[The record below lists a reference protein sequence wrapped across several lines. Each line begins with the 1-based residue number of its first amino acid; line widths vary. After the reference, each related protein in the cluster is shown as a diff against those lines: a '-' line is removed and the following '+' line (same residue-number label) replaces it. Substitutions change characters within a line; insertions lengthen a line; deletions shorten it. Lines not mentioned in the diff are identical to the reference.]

1 MEAFGHRRI
10 SLVMR
15 ILFAST
21 SAAGH
26 FSPLVPFAH
35 ACQRAGHDV
44 LVVGQAGAA
53 PLAQRARLRFRAVAE
68 PSHEDVLRFRSG
80 QDGLPPMQA
89 MARAFT
95 GLYVD
100 LYAGAALPGML
111 AAMQEWRPHV
121 VVRESAEFAS
131 TVAAERFGVPHAE
144 IGIGLSVQ
152 ADKLLPLA
160 APGVDKLRARVGLAP
175 DPDALSVL
183 CLRLTMAPH
192 SLEDPSYAEPSDR
205 VRRFRAPAAGSAEP
219 ALDRFGDPGA
229 PLVYLSFGTEVP
241 SRTRDYFPGL
251 YRDAVAALAGMGL
264 RVLVTTGSDRDPAEV
279 GPVPASVRI
288 ERWVPQ
294 ASVMREASLMV
305 GHGGAGSV
313 LFALAA
319 GVPMVLVP
327 MFADQPFNARRVA
340 DLGAGLVVED
350 VLTQLQPAVRAVLD
364 DPRYRDRSGRIADEI
379 AALPPIDAAVDA
391 LTALA
396 AVAPI

>member
-1 MEAFGHRRI
+1 
-10 SLVMR
+10 MR

-26 FSPLVPFAH
+26 FRPLVPFAH

-44 LVVGQAGAA
+44 LVVGQSGAG

-68 PSHEDVLRFRSG
+68 PSQEDVLRFRSG
-80 QDGLPPMQA
+80 QDGLAPMQA

-111 AAMQEWRPHV
+111 AAIEDWRPHV

-131 TVAAERFGVPHAE
+131 AVAAERLGVPHAE
-144 IGIGLSVQ
+144 IGIGLSIQ
-152 ADKLLPLA
+152 ADKLLALA
-160 APGVDKLRARVGLAP
+160 APGLDKLRARVGLAP
-175 DPDALSVL
+175 DPEARSVRS
-183 CLRLTMAPH
+183 LRLTMAPH
-192 SLEDPSYAEPSDR
+192 SLEDPSHAEPSDR

-219 ALDRFGDPGA
+219 ALDPFGDPGA

-251 YRDAVAALAGMGL
+251 YRDAVDALAGMGL
-264 RVLVTTGSDRDPAEV
+264 RVLVTIGSDRDPAEV
-279 GPVPASVRI
+279 GPVPASVRVQ
-288 ERWVPQ
+288 RWVPQ
-294 ASVMREASLMV
+294 ASVMREATMMV

-313 LFALAA
+313 LLALAA

-379 AALPPIDAAVDA
+379 GALPPIDAAVDA

-396 AVAPI
+396 TVAPNLSPA

>member
-1 MEAFGHRRI
+1 
-10 SLVMR
+10 
-15 ILFAST
+15 
-21 SAAGH
+21 
-26 FSPLVPFAH
+26 
-35 ACQRAGHDV
+35 
-44 LVVGQAGAA
+44 
-53 PLAQRARLRFRAVAE
+53 
-68 PSHEDVLRFRSG
+68 
-80 QDGLPPMQA
+80 MQA

-111 AAMQEWRPHV
+111 AAIEEWRPHV
-121 VVRESAEFAS
+121 VVRESAELAS
-131 TVAAERFGVPHAE
+131 AVAAERLGVPHAE

-152 ADKLLPLA
+152 ADKLLALA

-175 DPDALSVL
+175 DPGARSVRS
-183 CLRLTMAPH
+183 LRLTMAPH

-205 VRRFRAPAAGSAEP
+205 VRRFRAPAAGSSEP
-219 ALDRFGDPGA
+219 ALDPFGDPGA

-241 SRTRDYFPGL
+241 SRTREYFPGL
-251 YRDAVAALAGMGL
+251 YRDAVDALAGMGL
-264 RVLVTTGSDRDPAEV
+264 RVLVTIGSGRDPAEV

-294 ASVMREASLMV
+294 ASVMREATMMV

-313 LFALAA
+313 LLALAA

-364 DPRYRDRSGRIADEI
+364 DPSYRDRSGRIADEI
-379 AALPPIDAAVDA
+379 AALPPIDNAVDA

-396 AVAPI
+396 TVAPI